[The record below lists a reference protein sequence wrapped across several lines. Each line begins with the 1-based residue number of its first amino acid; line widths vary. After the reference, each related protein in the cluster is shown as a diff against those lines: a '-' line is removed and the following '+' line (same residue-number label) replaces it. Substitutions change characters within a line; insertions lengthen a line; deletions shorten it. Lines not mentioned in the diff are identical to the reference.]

1 MLQRLKEEQE
11 KIAQEKSKKED
22 ELKKMQQQLRDK
34 ELEVER
40 SKVQIELER
49 EENSK
54 LIIAKER
61 SQISLAGN
69 KNISVNESST
79 STNDNHAVNTLREIS
94 ELKGEIMKLTTS
106 LKNLKVSP
114 EREKSHDRH

>member
-1 MLQRLKEEQE
+1 
-11 KIAQEKSKKED
+11 
-22 ELKKMQQQLRDK
+22 MQQQLRDK

-54 LIIAKER
+54 LIIAKEK
-61 SQISLAGN
+61 SQISFAGN
-69 KNISVNESST
+69 KNSSVNESS
-79 STNDNHAVNTLREIS
+79 SATNDSHAVNTLREIS

-114 EREKSHDRH
+114 EREKSHDNH

>member
-1 MLQRLKEEQE
+1 MGHEKQKKEE
-11 KIAQEKSKKED
+11 
-22 ELKKMQQQLRDK
+22 ELKRMQQQLRDK

-40 SKVQIELER
+40 SRVQIELER

-61 SQISLAGN
+61 SQIQSTM
-69 KNISVNESST
+69 KNSSVNESNTST
-79 STNDNHAVNTLREIS
+79 SDHHAVNTLKEIS

-114 EREKSHDRH
+114 ER

>member
-114 EREKSHDRH
+114 EREKSHDRR

>member
-69 KNISVNESST
+69 KNMSVNESST

-114 EREKSHDRH
+114 EREKSHDRR